1 MFFIF
6 NNEENQNFIGGKTM
20 YWKFVAFLALL
31 ITFFGG
37 LLMLT
42 PHVFLGTIVMTLGI
56 VTLIVS
62 MTTPEEW

>member
-1 MFFIF
+1 MFFVF

-20 YWKFVAFLALL
+20 YWKSVAFLALL
-31 ITFFGG
+31 VTFFGG

-42 PHVFLGTIVMTLGI
+42 PHVFLGTIVLTLGI

-62 MTTPEEW
+62 MATPEKW

>member
-1 MFFIF
+1 
-6 NNEENQNFIGGKTM
+6 M
-20 YWKFVAFLALL
+20 YWKIVAFLALL
-31 ITFFGG
+31 VTFFGG

-62 MTTPEEW
+62 MTTPEKW